1 MSRAKENETVQR
13 AYDHVPSIS
22 TSARLRLFLLSRSV
36 LFSSTYATFL
46 SLSLSPLLSFSF
58 CPSFVPYFRIFLYF
72 FPSLFFNSLSALFL
86 SFFSRLCSFTSACA
100 KRGAQNDSRKTRV
113 TKRAFGITD
122 DGESWRW
129 SCGLFH
135 GRVIRLELYV
145 SGVLDLISTIA
156 FATYAQRRRPY
167 LARRTCV

>member
-1 MSRAKENETVQR
+1 MSRKGERDSSTCVR
-13 AYDHVPSIS
+13 PRSVYFHFRS
-22 TSARLRLFLLSRSV
+22 TSTFFTVAFGSV
-36 LFSSTYATFL
+36 FFYLCNIS
-46 SLSLSPLLSFSF
+46 SLSLSPLFFFLSLFRSLLPYFSLFFPQSLFQLSFS
-58 CPSFVPYFRIFLYF
+58 SF
-72 FPSLFFNSLSALFL
+72 SL
-86 SFFSRLCSFTSACA
+86 FFSRLCSFTSACA

-113 TKRAFGITD
+113 TKRTFGITD

-167 LARRTCV
+167 LAR

>member
-1 MSRAKENETVQR
+1 MCRAKENETVQR

-46 SLSLSPLLSFSF
+46 LPLSLSSLFFFLSLFRSLLPYFSLFFPQSLFQLSFS
-58 CPSFVPYFRIFLYF
+58 SF
-72 FPSLFFNSLSALFL
+72 SL
-86 SFFSRLCSFTSACA
+86 FFSRLCSFTSACA

-113 TKRAFGITD
+113 TKRTFGITD

-167 LARRTCV
+167 LAR

>member
-1 MSRAKENETVQR
+1 MRT
-13 AYDHVPSIS
+13 
-22 TSARLRLFLLSRSV
+22 TTFRLFPLPLDFDFFYCRVRFCFLLLMQR
-36 LFSSTYATFL
+36 FL
-46 SLSLSPLLSFSF
+46 SLSLSSLFLSVPLSFPTSVFFSIFPQSLFQLSFS
-58 CPSFVPYFRIFLYF
+58 SF
-72 FPSLFFNSLSALFL
+72 SL
-86 SFFSRLCSFTSACA
+86 FFSRLCSFTSACA

-113 TKRAFGITD
+113 TKRTFGITD

-167 LARRTCV
+167 LAR

>member
-1 MSRAKENETVQR
+1 MRT
-13 AYDHVPSIS
+13 
-22 TSARLRLFLLSRSV
+22 TTFRLFPLPLDFDFFYLSVRCCFLLLMQR
-36 LFSSTYATFL
+36 FL
-46 SLSLSPLLSFSF
+46 SLSSLFFFLSLFRSLLPYFSLFFPQSLFQLSFS
-58 CPSFVPYFRIFLYF
+58 
-72 FPSLFFNSLSALFL
+72 SLSALFL